1 MARITI
7 KTKILCINKPYTTT
21 ESCNSESGQKLFY
34 GYMIY
39 RRRLY
44 VCTPYVIYVSLYCM
58 YLYCMTNAR
67 NPGTRVKLN
76 RKGVS
81 IAVTS
86 ITFWL
91 YNKWALN
98 VEGLSYGGLNYEEFY
113 LGPLKKLKETLIS
126 STQCKVL

>member
-1 MARITI
+1 
-7 KTKILCINKPYTTT
+7 
-21 ESCNSESGQKLFY
+21 
-34 GYMIY
+34 
-39 RRRLY
+39 
-44 VCTPYVIYVSLYCM
+44 
-58 YLYCMTNAR
+58 MTNAR